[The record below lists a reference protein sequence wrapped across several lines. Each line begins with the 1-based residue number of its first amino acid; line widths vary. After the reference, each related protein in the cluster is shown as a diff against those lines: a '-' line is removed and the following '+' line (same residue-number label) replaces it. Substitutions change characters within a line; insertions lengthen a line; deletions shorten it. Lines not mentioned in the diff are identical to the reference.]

1 MFTELE
7 FLEAMQKFEV
17 IIEEPRE
24 YRLHYDDITGGI
36 YLCTMQN
43 HPKDTKYLIVDE
55 RTYLEYYKYQVVNG
69 QLKIIDID
77 PGYRVQLTSSDR
89 GYRVVKD
96 HAGIILENETYKDIE
111 YYDNTN

>member
-17 IIEEPRE
+17 IIGEPRE
-24 YRLHYDDITGGI
+24 YRLHYDITGGI

-55 RTYLEYYKYQVVNG
+55 RTYLEYYKYQVVKG
-69 QLKIIDID
+69 KLKIIDID

-111 YYDNTN
+111 YYDKTS